1 MARAD
6 TLTIS
11 VKQPEIFSDFLV
23 NFDRNPVTGLLAR
36 VINEDSIK
44 QALKMS
50 ILTVPGERF
59 YDPLFGSKVRA
70 SLFDPMGKTTED
82 IIKFTIETTIKREPR
97 IREVAVVVKPDYDN
111 NTYEVAIAFKVVNF
125 SGKQFFASITLNQL
139 R

>member
-36 VINEDSIK
+36 VVNEDSIK
-44 QALKMS
+44 QALKLA

-59 YDPLFGSKVRA
+59 YDPLFGSKVRS
-70 SLFDPMGKTTED
+70 SLFDPMSKVTED
-82 IIKFTIETTIKREPR
+82 MIRFTIDTTIKREPR
-97 IREVAVVVKPDYDN
+97 VSELAIDVQPDYDHN
-111 NTYEVAIAFKVVNF
+111 AYNVTIAFQVVNF
-125 SGKQFFASITLNQL
+125 PGKQFFASISLNLL